1 MVSSIEVAAP
11 NALLLI
17 SDIGG
22 GTPPDAIPEGL
33 FASTPSCIAVGCMS
47 DTNGKTQ
54 VTLGTMQELRP
65 RDPPAFDSQLETP
78 SHAISIWTV
87 EHETIAQKAVLD
99 RKTRVRVWV
108 NHPSEPNDVV
118 IALG

>member
-1 MVSSIEVAAP
+1 MSSSIEVAAP

-17 SDIGG
+17 SDVGG
-22 GTPPDAIPEGL
+22 GAPPDTMLEGL

-54 VTLGTMQELRP
+54 VTVGTTQELRP
-65 RDPPAFDSQLETP
+65 LDPPAFDGQLETP
-78 SHAISIWTV
+78 SRAISIWTV
-87 EHETIAQKAVLD
+87 EDVTILQTAVSHQ
-99 RKTRVRVWV
+99 KTRVRVWV
-108 NHPSEPNDVV
+108 NHPSEPNEVV